1 MTMDELRAWLESAG
15 FKTSQNGMAHE
26 ENHAQWYAYR
36 RTHLPART
44 CECNDDK
51 PMQIVIRPYEFDL
64 GATQYRSAEVS
75 ACGAYG
81 DGQWWELKAYSINPD
96 DLPAKLDGIE
106 KSLIEAWNALADT
119 GGIN

>member
-36 RTHLPART
+36 RTHHPARA

-75 ACGAYG
+75 ACGEYG
-81 DGQWWELKAYSINPD
+81 DGQWWDLKAYGIKPD

-106 KSLIEAWNALADT
+106 SSLIAAWNALADT

>member
-15 FKTSQNGMAHE
+15 FKTSRNGMSHQ

-36 RTHLPART
+36 RTNRPART

-51 PMQIVIRPYEFDL
+51 TMQIVIRPYEFDL

-75 ACGAYG
+75 ACGEYG